1 MRNLILASAAAFALA
16 VTAAPTFAAQ
26 QGGSNGQQAQQQQ
39 AQVNHSNS
47 SNSESQCAN
56 KRANPEQWGASSD
69 ELGRCNGG
77 Q

>member
-16 VTAAPTFAAQ
+16 MTAAPTFAAQ
-26 QGGSNGQQAQQQQ
+26 QGGGNDQQAQQQVQ
-39 AQVNHSNS
+39 ANQSSS

-56 KRANPEQWGASSD
+56 KRANPEQWGASSY
-69 ELGRCNGG
+69 ELSNCNGG

>member
-16 VTAAPTFAAQ
+16 MTAAPTFAAQ
-26 QGGSNGQQAQQQQ
+26 QGGGNDQQAQQQVQ
-39 AQVNHSNS
+39 ANQSS

-56 KRANPEQWGASSD
+56 KRANPEQWGASSY
-69 ELGRCNGG
+69 ELSNCNGG